1 MNRKRSLI
9 IIRFLR
15 GKRGK
20 PSFQF
25 YFRIITNKPVS
36 DSAVV
41 FRVFLGSKIILQ
53 DSHMKVIVNA
63 NY

>member
-9 IIRFLR
+9 IIRFLL
-15 GKRGK
+15 GK

-25 YFRIITNKPVS
+25 SSRVITNKPVS

-41 FRVFLGSKIILQ
+41 FRVFLGSKIIRQ
-53 DSHMKVIVNA
+53 EPYYESHSQR
-63 NY
+63 